1 MLGHPNLKN
10 ILVFTRGVEGVPKKC
25 GKQEFCCPKLGSA
38 MSGYPALVFI
48 FYKFDE

>member
-25 GKQEFCCPKLGSA
+25 GKQESTAAVKLNAHEAS
-38 MSGYPALVFI
+38 
-48 FYKFDE
+48 D